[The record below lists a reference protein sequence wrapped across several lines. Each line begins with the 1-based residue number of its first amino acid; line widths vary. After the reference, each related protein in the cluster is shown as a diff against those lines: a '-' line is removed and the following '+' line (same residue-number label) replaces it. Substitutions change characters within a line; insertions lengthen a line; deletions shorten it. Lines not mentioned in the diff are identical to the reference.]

1 MKKNTQPLIARHQY
15 SIPLGNIIY
24 EAILLSILLGKIL
37 LHEMRYRKTAVYV
50 GWSRGLSVRASS
62 ERRW

>member
-37 LHEMRYRKTAVYV
+37 LHEMRYKKTAVYV
-50 GWSRGLSVRASS
+50 GWSRG
-62 ERRW
+62 